1 MEGKT
6 ELEACIPA
14 LKSRCDEWQAYGTAK
29 EAECQKLNLAL
40 QNLQSVLEE
49 LQSDQERI
57 IEREVDPLK
66 AELRNAHAETEAA
79 LKKAA
84 ASRELEQTI
93 AARDMQ
99 IELLRKDLADKA
111 IVEEEAKMQIS
122 TLRASLDEVAR
133 KMEMVAIA
141 EENNVD
147 KRVVKKM
154 LVTFVAR
161 PGQRHDILEL
171 MSRMLDF
178 TEEDKEVCGLSRSL
192 IPPSPSEKLK
202 VASQKS
208 LGELWVDFLLNESG
222 EKLDTAV
229 ERKT

>member
-1 MEGKT
+1 M
-6 ELEACIPA
+6 EACIPA
-14 LKSRCDEWQAYGTAK
+14 LKGRCDEWQAYGKAK
-29 EAECQKLNLAL
+29 EAECQRLNLAL

-66 AELRNAHAETEAA
+66 AELKNAQAETEAA

-84 ASRELEQTI
+84 SAKELEQVV
-93 AARDMQ
+93 AAREMQ
-99 IELLRKDLADKA
+99 IALLKKDVAEK
-111 IVEEEAKMQIS
+111 ITTEEEARTQIAA
-122 TLRASLDEVAR
+122 LRASLDEMAR
-133 KMEMVAIA
+133 KMEKVAIA

-171 MSRMLDF
+171 MSRILDF
-178 TEEDKEVCGLSRSL
+178 TEDDKEVCGLARSL

-208 LGELWVDFLLNESG
+208 LGELWVDFLLKESG
-222 EKLDTAV
+222 GKLDTAV